1 MFFPNVEIA
10 GDGELRDSLY
20 LLFSEQLYGTKKKKK
35 KKREKETGES
45 KRERA
50 GGGGRASESARE
62 RAECVWVDV
71 SVRPRG
77 DGRRVWPQAAL
88 ARASPAGPHTHIPHP
103 PDPRPRA
110 ADWLPILGGGEKSG
124 GGRESLPCPN
134 PPLSSAQGQQLR
146 FGRLI
151 LYLLLGLS
159 REQNSSPSAA
169 SLGRDKSGYPRWG
182 LAGSSPPAQP
192 RTEEILK
199 RNSTCAGGTE
209 GVALFTLGWDVQWVS
224 PYRFDVT
231 V

>member
-1 MFFPNVEIA
+1 MRADSWFSGVSLEPAAASEPLLPGSLAAGSGAAGADSMFFPNVEIA

-20 LLFSEQLYGTKKKKK
+20 LLFSEQLYGTKKKK

-110 ADWLPILGGGEKSG
+110 ADCCQFWEVGKRVEEEGRASHAPILPFP
-124 GGRESLPCPN
+124 RP
-134 PPLSSAQGQQLR
+134 
-146 FGRLI
+146 
-151 LYLLLGLS
+151 
-159 REQNSSPSAA
+159 
-169 SLGRDKSGYPRWG
+169 RDS
-182 LAGSSPPAQP
+182 
-192 RTEEILK
+192 
-199 RNSTCAGGTE
+199 N
-209 GVALFTLGWDVQWVS
+209 
-224 PYRFDVT
+224 
-231 V
+231 

>member
-1 MFFPNVEIA
+1 MDPGAASFSPAIPASTLHFACGFPHVQVDPTCLERP
-10 GDGELRDSLY
+10 GSSVTSSRKPFMPMP
-20 LLFSEQLYGTKKKKK
+20 LFPS
-35 KKREKETGES
+35 
-45 KRERA
+45 
-50 GGGGRASESARE
+50 
-62 RAECVWVDV
+62 
-71 SVRPRG
+71 P
-77 DGRRVWPQAAL
+77 PL
-88 ARASPAGPHTHIPHP
+88 ARVTLPRPHTHIPHP